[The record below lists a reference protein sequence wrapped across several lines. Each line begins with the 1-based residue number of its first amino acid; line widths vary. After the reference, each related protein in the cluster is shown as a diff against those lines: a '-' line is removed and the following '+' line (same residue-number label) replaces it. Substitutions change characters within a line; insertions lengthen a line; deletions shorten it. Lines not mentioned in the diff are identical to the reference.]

1 LTFRKRDRTTTLRKR
16 AIRTMLLSGLLLMLL
31 LPLIPGRTANA
42 HPLGN
47 FTVNHYSMVTFAG
60 GGVSVF
66 YVLDMAE
73 IPTFE
78 VLRRYDIEGDGK
90 LSDEDRQLYYEEMVP
105 ALIEYIELTVAGER
119 VQLQDSSR
127 SIELSIGDVGLPVLR
142 VELVLEGRL
151 PAGWEGSTG
160 SYIDRT
166 YEGRLGWR
174 EVVVRGGPGIEIADS
189 TAPEHDVSN
198 ALREY
203 PEALLEAPVNDTLVT
218 FRLEAGPGPVYDDN
232 PAVSGSE
239 TTGGGFGT
247 GRLTSVVSDGR
258 LTPGILALT
267 ILLALVWGGAH
278 ALTPGHGKAVVAA
291 YLIGTRGT
299 ARHAAF
305 LGLTVTLT
313 HTAGVFALA
322 LVTLSLSHF
331 FLPEDLYP
339 WMSVASG
346 LLVVTIGLTL
356 LYGRT
361 IGRRDEVQSPVQHSH
376 GGMSHSHVPPAAN
389 TVSTRSLLALGVSG
403 GVVPCPSA
411 LVLLL
416 AAISVQRLELG
427 VVLVLAFSIGLAG
440 VLTGIGLLVV
450 YARWLLRRFSF
461 EATVPRFVPAA
472 SALVI
477 SIAGAA
483 ILIDSL
489 GQTGM
494 L

>member
-1 LTFRKRDRTTTLRKR
+1 LRKR
-16 AIRTMLLSGLLLMLL
+16 SINTLLIAALLALVLV
-31 LPLIPGRTANA
+31 PLTQVRTASA

-47 FTVNHYSMVTFAG
+47 FTINHYSLVTFADD
-60 GGVSVF
+60 GVTVF

-78 VLRRYDIEGDGK
+78 VLRRYDIEGDGR
-90 LSDEDRQLYYEEMVP
+90 LSDDDKALYYEEMVP
-105 ALIEYIELTVAGER
+105 ALIEYVELTVAGER
-119 VQLQDSSR
+119 VQLRETSS
-127 SIELSIGDVGLPVLR
+127 SIELMIGDLGLPVLR
-142 VELVLEGRL
+142 VELELEGSL
-151 PAGWEGSTG
+151 PEGWEGSTG

-174 EVVVRGGPGIEIADS
+174 EVVVRGGPGIEIVDS
-189 TAPEHDVSN
+189 TAPEYDLSN
-198 ALREY
+198 ALRDY
-203 PEALLEAPVNDTLVT
+203 PKELLEAPIYDTEVT
-218 FRLEAGPGPVYDDN
+218 FRLEPGPGPVYDDAT
-232 PAVSGSE
+232 AVSGSE
-239 TTGGGFGT
+239 TVGGVFGT
-247 GRLTSVVSDGR
+247 GRLTSIVADER
-258 LTPGILALT
+258 LTPGMLALT
-267 ILLALVWGGAH
+267 ILIALIWGGAH

-346 LLVVTIGLTL
+346 VLVVTIGLTL

-361 IGRRDEVQSPVQHSH
+361 IGRRDDVQGAVQHSH
-376 GGMSHSHVPPAAN
+376 GGMSHSHTPPATN
-389 TVSTRSLLALGVSG
+389 SVTMRSLLALGVSG
-403 GVVPCPSA
+403 GLVPCPSA

-427 VVLVLAFSIGLAG
+427 IVLVLAFSIGLAG

-450 YARWLLRRFSF
+450 YARWMLRRFSF
-461 EATVPRFVPAA
+461 EARVPRLLPAA

-477 SIAGAA
+477 SIAGVA

>member
-1 LTFRKRDRTTTLRKR
+1 MGKLQINTLL
-16 AIRTMLLSGLLLMLL
+16 AAALFVLLLV
-31 LPLIPGRTANA
+31 PLTQTRSASA

-47 FTVNHYSMVTFAG
+47 FTINHYSRVTFAE
-60 GGVSVF
+60 GGVKVF

-90 LSDEDRQLYYEEMVP
+90 LSDADKALYYEEMVP
-105 ALIEYIELTVAGER
+105 ALVEYIELTVAGER
-119 VQLQDSSR
+119 VSLQAMSR
-127 SIELSIGDVGLPVLR
+127 SIELTIGELGLPVLR
-142 VELVLEGRL
+142 VELDLEGSL

-174 EVVVRGGPGIEIADS
+174 EVIVRGGPGIEIAGS
-189 TAPEHDVSN
+189 TAPEHDRSN

-203 PEALLEAPVNDTLVT
+203 PEELLEAPIYETEVT
-218 FRLEAGPGPVYDDN
+218 FRLEPGQGPAYDDD
-232 PAVSGSE
+232 PVVSGSA
-239 TTGGGFGT
+239 TTGGGFGS
-247 GRLTSVVSDGR
+247 GRLTSIVADER
-258 LTPGILALT
+258 LTPGMLALT
-267 ILLALVWGGAH
+267 ILIALIWGGAH

-361 IGRRDEVQSPVQHSH
+361 LGRRDDVAQGAVQHSH
-376 GGMSHSHVPPAAN
+376 GGMSHSHAPPAAN
-389 TVSTRSLLALGVSG
+389 TVTTRSLLALGVSG
-403 GVVPCPSA
+403 GLVPCPSA

-450 YARWLLRRFSF
+450 YARWMLRRFSF
-461 EATVPRFVPAA
+461 EARVPRFLPAA

-477 SIAGAA
+477 SIAGVA

>member
-1 LTFRKRDRTTTLRKR
+1 LRKLQ
-16 AIRTMLLSGLLLMLL
+16 INILLAAALFVLLLV
-31 LPLIPGRTANA
+31 PLTQPRSANA

-47 FTVNHYSMVTFAG
+47 FTINHYSMITFAG
-60 GGVSVF
+60 EGVTVF

-90 LSDEDRQLYYEEMVP
+90 LSDADKALYYEEMVP

-119 VQLQDSSR
+119 VQLQATSR
-127 SIELSIGDVGLPVLR
+127 SIDLIIGELGLPVLR
-142 VELVLEGRL
+142 VELHLEGSL

-174 EVVVRGGPGIEIADS
+174 EVVVRGGPGIEIVDS
-189 TAPEHDVSN
+189 TAPEQDVSN

-203 PEALLEAPVNDTLVT
+203 PEELLESPIHDTHVT
-218 FRLEAGPGPVYDDN
+218 FRLVPGPGPVYDDD
-232 PAVSGSE
+232 PVVSASE
-239 TTGGGFGT
+239 STSGGFGT
-247 GRLTSVVSDGR
+247 GRLTSIVADER
-258 LTPGILALT
+258 LTPGMLALT
-267 ILLALVWGGAH
+267 ILIALIWGGAH

-305 LGLTVTLT
+305 LGLTVTMT

-322 LVTLSLSHF
+322 MVTLSLSHF

-346 LLVVTIGLTL
+346 VLVVSIGLTL

-361 IGRRDEVQSPVQHSH
+361 YGRRDDVTQGAVQHSH
-376 GGMSHSHVPPAAN
+376 GGMSHSHAPPTTN
-389 TVSTRSLLALGVSG
+389 TVTMRSLLALGVSG
-403 GVVPCPSA
+403 GLVPCPSA

-450 YARWLLRRFSF
+450 YARWMLRRFSF
-461 EATVPRFVPAA
+461 EARVPRFLPAA

-477 SIAGAA
+477 SIAGVA